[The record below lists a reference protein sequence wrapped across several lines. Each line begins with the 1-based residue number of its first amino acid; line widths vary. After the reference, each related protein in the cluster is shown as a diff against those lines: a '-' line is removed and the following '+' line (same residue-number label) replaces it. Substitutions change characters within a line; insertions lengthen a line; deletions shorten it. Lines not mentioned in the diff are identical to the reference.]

1 MPTITAIEKQKR
13 RRRADVSLDGEL
25 TFSLGLDLI
34 ATAGLAVGDVL
45 THARRQELEAE
56 DQRFGAVQAALRL
69 LAARPRSERDLWQRL
84 TRQRGFR
91 KEAVD
96 YAIGRMRDLGY
107 LDDAAFARFWVESR
121 QSSTPRSKRALSFEL
136 SQRGVSR
143 EQVERVLED
152 RSDAEAAYA
161 AAQRRL
167 RSLRGLDYV
176 TFERRLG
183 SFLNSRGFAYG
194 VARTTI
200 QRCWAE
206 LGENRPP
213 DAPGDELLA
222 QGTR

>member
-1 MPTITAIEKQKR
+1 
-13 RRRADVSLDGEL
+13 L
-25 TFSLGLDLI
+25 TG
-34 ATAGLAVGDVL
+34 
-45 THARRQELEAE
+45 R
-56 DQRFGAVQAALRL
+56 
-69 LAARPRSERDLWQRL
+69 
-84 TRQRGFR
+84 RGFR

-152 RSDAEAAYA
+152 RSDADAAYA

-167 RSLRGLDYV
+167 RSLHGLDYV

-194 VARTTI
+194 VARSTI

-206 LGENRPP
+206 LGENSPP
-213 DAPGDELLA
+213 DAQADELMA
-222 QGTR
+222 QGTP